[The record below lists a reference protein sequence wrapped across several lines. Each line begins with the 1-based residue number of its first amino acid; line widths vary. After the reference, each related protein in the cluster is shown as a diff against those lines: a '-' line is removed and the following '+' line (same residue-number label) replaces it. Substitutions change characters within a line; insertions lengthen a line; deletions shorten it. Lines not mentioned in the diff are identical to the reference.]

1 MAGHI
6 PTLENLERE
15 AQKTDSLKKKGLI
28 YGRKMGNNMKKE
40 KEKKN
45 HAVCFLQKTKDNDV
59 NIQGNNFIKTSHISL
74 FTMK

>member
-1 MAGHI
+1 LAGHI

-40 KEKKN
+40 KEKK
-45 HAVCFLQKTKDNDV
+45 KPR
-59 NIQGNNFIKTSHISL
+59 SL
-74 FTMK
+74 LPPEDKRQ